1 MLLFSYIIICS
12 HIGVRS
18 KYLAE
23 ENVGF
28 PQHARTNQ
36 DVRVG
41 RRTSPR
47 NKKSAERMNEAKV
60 IFELFLTLY
69 PVVWRS
75 SVKRLN
81 DAISY
86 KNAKE
91 RLQSRHIRQ
100 VTQGEY
106 WRFNGMLLLC
116 AVTNCGGIEGL
127 YKNNSD
133 GIVEGINGEIYMNRK
148 RLKDIK
154 SVWIEQFH
162 CETVS
167 PSNPWWRV
175 ARLVVGFNQNR
186 KTTVASS
193 RVKTFDES
201 MSSFRPQKAKTGNL
215 PNISYIQR

>member
-1 MLLFSYIIICS
+1 M
-12 HIGVRS
+12 
-18 KYLAE
+18 AE

-133 GIVEGINGEIYMNRK
+133 GIVEGINGEIYMNK
-148 RLKDIK
+148 KI
-154 SVWIEQFH
+154 
-162 CETVS
+162 
-167 PSNPWWRV
+167 
-175 ARLVVGFNQNR
+175 
-186 KTTVASS
+186 
-193 RVKTFDES
+193 
-201 MSSFRPQKAKTGNL
+201 
-215 PNISYIQR
+215 